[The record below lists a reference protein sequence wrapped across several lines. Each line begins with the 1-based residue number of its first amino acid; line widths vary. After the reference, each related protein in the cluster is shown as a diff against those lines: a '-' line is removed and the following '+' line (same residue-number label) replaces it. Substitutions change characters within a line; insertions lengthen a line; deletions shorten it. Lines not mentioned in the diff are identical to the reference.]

1 MEWHRDE
8 FMISDDPKRVNL
20 EIVADLLA
28 KTYWGH
34 KRSRPVLEKLIP
46 KSFCFSLFRNGEQVG
61 FARVV
66 SDFTVFSWLSDL
78 VIEDKYRG
86 KGLGRWF
93 MDCILGHPEIG
104 KTQFVLQT
112 THAHG
117 FYERYGFR
125 GSEKIMTRLHPISP
139 PDKNLSA
146 ESAKS
151 GFRS

>member
-8 FMISDDPKRVNL
+8 FTISDDPKRVNP
-20 EIVADLLA
+20 EVVAELLA

-34 KRSRPVLEKLIP
+34 KRSRPVVKKLIP
-46 KSFCFSLFRNGEQVG
+46 NSFCFTLLRNGEQIG

-66 SDFTVFSWLSDL
+66 TDLTVFSWLSDL
-78 VIEDKYRG
+78 VIEDGYRG

-93 MDCILGHPEIG
+93 LECILNHPEIG

-117 FYERYGFR
+117 LYEKYGFQR
-125 GSEKIMTRLHPISP
+125 SGKIMTRQPLVSP
-139 PDKNLSA
+139 
-146 ESAKS
+146 
-151 GFRS
+151 G

>member
-8 FMISDDPKRVNL
+8 FMITDDPKRVNP
-20 EIVADLLA
+20 EIVAGLLA
-28 KTYWGH
+28 RTYWGQ
-34 KRSRPVLEKLIP
+34 KRPRHVVEKLIP
-46 KSFCFSLFRNGEQVG
+46 KSYCFSLLRNEEPIG

-78 VIEDKYRG
+78 VIEERYRG

-93 MDCILGHPEIG
+93 LECILNHPELS

-117 FYERYGFR
+117 LYERYGFR
-125 GSEKIMTRLHPISP
+125 GSEKIMTRPGGLPEKTIS
-139 PDKNLSA
+139 
-146 ESAKS
+146 
-151 GFRS
+151 F